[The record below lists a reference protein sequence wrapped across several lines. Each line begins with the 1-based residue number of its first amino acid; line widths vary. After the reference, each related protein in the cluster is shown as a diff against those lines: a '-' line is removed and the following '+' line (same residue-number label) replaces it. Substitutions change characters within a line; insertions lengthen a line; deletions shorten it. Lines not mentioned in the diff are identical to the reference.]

1 VSISIIR
8 KEDIHMLLENKNA
21 VIYGA
26 GGAIGGATARAF
38 AREGARVFLTGRH
51 QAALQ
56 AVADDICASGGVA
69 ETAELDALDE
79 QAVEDH
85 LDSVI
90 QKAGRI
96 DVSFNAV
103 TPVPQPGVQGIPL
116 SELSPESFT
125 LPITKYSRT
134 NFLTARAAARR
145 MVEKKSGVIL
155 TLTAGPARSAA
166 PLVGGMAP
174 AWAAIES
181 LTRDLAAELG
191 PHGVRAVCLRPN
203 SLPETE
209 TIDVVFGLHAKALG
223 VTRGEFQGLMEGQTP
238 RRKLQTLAEVANVA
252 AFIASDQASA
262 MTATV
267 ANLSSGSIV
276 D

>member
-1 VSISIIR
+1 
-8 KEDIHMLLENKNA
+8 MLLEGKNA

-38 AREGARVFLTGRH
+38 AREGAHVFLTGRH
-51 QAALQ
+51 LASLE
-56 AVADDICASGGVA
+56 AVARQIVSADGVA
-69 ETAELDALDE
+69 ETAEVDALDE
-79 QAVEDH
+79 EAVEQH
-85 LDSVI
+85 LDSVV
-90 QKAGRI
+90 QKVGRL

-103 TPVPQPGVQGIPL
+103 TPVAQPGVQGISL
-116 SELSPESFT
+116 SNLSPESFT
-125 LPITKYSRT
+125 LPITTYSRT

-145 MVEKKSGVIL
+145 MADQQAGVIL

-174 AWAAIES
+174 AWAAIEA

-191 PHGVRAVCLRPN
+191 PSGVRVVCLRPAG
-203 SLPETE
+203 LPETE
-209 TIDVVFGLHAKALG
+209 TIHVVFGLHAKALG
-223 VTRGEFQGLMEGQTP
+223 ITRDEFQGLMEGQTL
-238 RRKLQTLAEVANVA
+238 RRRLQTLEEVANVA
-252 AFIASDQASA
+252 AFLASDRASA
-262 MTATV
+262 ITATV